1 MKKILVVE
9 DNIALSTG
17 LKFDLEREGYE
28 AHAAYNSRQARE
40 IVKEI
45 DFHLIVLDINL
56 PDGNGFELCKWI
68 KEFKD
73 IPLIFLTACDMEEDT
88 IKGFELGADDY
99 ITKPF
104 NMEIFRRRIAAVL
117 KRCER
122 GGTENIYN
130 DGYLM
135 VDFDKLM
142 VIRENKTFTLTSSE
156 YKLLKIFTVNGGK
169 VLTRQMLLQKL
180 WDNDGNFVD
189 EHALTVNV
197 NRIRNKIESKAHKY
211 IKTVY
216 GMGYMWVG
224 ERFNG

>member
-1 MKKILVVE
+1 MKKILIVE
-9 DNIALSTG
+9 DNTVLSTG

-28 AHAAYNSRQARE
+28 TYAVYNSRQA
-40 IVKEI
+40 KEI
-45 DFHLIVLDINL
+45 MKAIDFDLIVLDINL
-56 PDGNGFELCKWI
+56 PDGSGFELCKWI
-68 KEFKD
+68 KKLKD
-73 IPLIFLTACDMEEDT
+73 MPLIFLTACDMEKDA

-156 YKLLKIFTVNGGK
+156 YKLLKIFAANGGK
-169 VLTRQMLLQKL
+169 VLTRQVLLQKL

-224 ERFNG
+224 ESFNG